1 MVVVEK
7 LTDFWKNRR
16 WKKWTVIAEERS
28 ITTSQRR
35 VMYAKTVV
43 EIKTV
48 KQYDL
53 ETINPEVKEHSG
65 GTRQGG

>member
-1 MVVVEK
+1 
-7 LTDFWKNRR
+7 
-16 WKKWTVIAEERS
+16 
-28 ITTSQRR
+28 
-35 VMYAKTVV
+35 MYAKTVG

-65 GTRQGG
+65 GTRQGGQGVSP